1 MTREI
6 SMHNFQTP
14 DPVKL
19 RVELWQ
25 GRVTVLASE
34 TGATTVELS
43 AMLGDSHAQ
52 ELIDQATVEQR
63 GDEIVVLLPRPR
75 RRLFQIRG
83 GVRAVITVPV
93 GSDALVHTGSADVET
108 KGRLGRVSTH
118 GGSGDVE
125 LEHVARAQVQT
136 GSGDIQLGTVEG
148 DCDARG
154 GSADVSVRTI
164 GGDAE
169 VITGSGDIV
178 IGEIAG
184 ALKVKTGS
192 GDISVNRAG
201 HADLTST
208 SGDIEAGEITGGFRA
223 VTGSGDVTVR
233 QAGDTVDATA
243 GSGDLSVAR
252 VDHGRVRAKTASG
265 DILVGVAQGSSAYLD
280 VSTVTGD
287 VTSSLDASD
296 APRAGEPQV
305 ELFIQAVT
313 GDVVLRR
320 A

>member
-6 SMHNFQTP
+6 SMHSFQTP

-83 GVRAVITVPV
+83 GVRAVITVPT

-118 GGSGDVE
+118 GGSGDVA

-136 GSGDIQLGTVEG
+136 GSGDIEFGTVDG
-148 DCDARG
+148 DCEAKG
-154 GSADVSVRTI
+154 GSADVSAKRI

-169 VITGSGDIV
+169 IITGSGDIV
-178 IGEIAG
+178 IGEIEG
-184 ALKVKTGS
+184 ALKAKTAS
-192 GDISVNRAG
+192 GDIEVRRAG
-201 HADLTST
+201 HADLTSI
-208 SGDIEAGEITGGFRA
+208 SGDIEAGEITGDFKA

-233 QAGDTVDATA
+233 QAGDTVDASA
-243 GSGDLSVAR
+243 GSGDLSVTR

-265 DILVGVAQGSSAYLD
+265 DIVVGVAQGSSAYLD

-287 VTSSLDASD
+287 VKSALDASD

>member
-1 MTREI
+1 MSREI
-6 SMHNFQTP
+6 SMHSFHTP

-34 TGATTVELS
+34 TGAATVELT
-43 AMLGDSHAQ
+43 ALLGDSHAQ

-83 GVRAVITVPV
+83 GVRAVIKVPTA
-93 GSDALVHTGSADVET
+93 SDALIHTGSADLET
-108 KGRLGRVSTH
+108 KGRLGRVSAH

-125 LEHVARAQVQT
+125 LEHVARAEVQT
-136 GSGDIQLGTVEG
+136 GSGDIEIGTVDT

-154 GSADVSVRTI
+154 GSADISVKRI

-169 VITGSGDIV
+169 LITGSGDIV
-178 IGEIAG
+178 VGEIAG
-184 ALKVKTGS
+184 ALKAKTAS
-192 GDISVNRAG
+192 GDIEVSRAG
-201 HADLTST
+201 HADLTSV
-208 SGDIEAGEITGGFRA
+208 SGDIEAGEITGEFRA
-223 VTGSGDVTVR
+223 STGSGDVTLR

-243 GSGDLSVAR
+243 GSGDLSVKR

-265 DILVGVAQGSSAYLD
+265 DIVVGVAHGSSAYLD

-287 VTSSLDASD
+287 VKSALDASEP
-296 APRAGEPQV
+296 PREGEPQV